1 MFSLFEWNLHKIDCL
16 FVTQIYFDWDD
27 HLSSNLKFILI
38 ACGGLFILLPLIG
51 NLFQLHNEIEVWV
64 CDVYSKHTIQ
74 PWVRSYL
81 RFLYMLAILFGSAF
95 AAVDVCNSNLFYLP
109 MFSMG
114 LNKRQKAV
122 FKNQRLLS
130 TVLFENIPQV
140 ILQLIY
146 SYLTEQITLVTLVAI
161 GFSSISIISSIF
173 DYKSSSLFLQCE
185 SITAVEMDIESKQ
198 LGNSQL
204 KQFEKIIVHHR
215 KPICQELSKIICV
228 DWRLIEILM
237 PIQTK
242 IGCKL
247 VFYIRNNDSNNR
259 ETLGASIVT
268 IIQNEIDS
276 GELARVTFVVFAVV
290 N

>member
-1 MFSLFEWNLHKIDCL
+1 M
-16 FVTQIYFDWDD
+16 TQIYFDWDD

-38 ACGGLFILLPLIG
+38 GCGGLFILLPLIG
-51 NLFQLHNEIEVWV
+51 NLFQLHNEIEIWV

-114 LNKRQKAV
+114 LNKRQKAI

-173 DYKSSSLFLQCE
+173 DYKSSSLLLQCE
-185 SITAVEMDIESKQ
+185 TITLIEMNIESHQ
-198 LGNSQL
+198 LANTKYQKFEQL
-204 KQFEKIIVHHR
+204 ITRHR
-215 KPICQELSKIICV
+215 NPICHELSKIIGV
-228 DWRLIEILM
+228 HWRLIEILT
-237 PIQTK
+237 PIQMKT
-242 IGCKL
+242 GAKL
-247 VFYIRNNDSNNR
+247 VFYIRSNDSSDKNFSS
-259 ETLGASIVT
+259 TIVNT
-268 IIQNEIDS
+268 IRNEIDS
-276 GELARVTFVVFAVV
+276 DELANVCCVLLTSFILIRRMFVLGLVSS
-290 N
+290 